1 MSEEQL
7 GHAATGET
15 DPVSKELA
23 DSFAKELSRHGYG
36 FQFSVI
42 RKARDL
48 INKGKSVWRFVAS
61 EFPVEVQGA
70 GTRIDFILKRERTA
84 GGFDTTPVFL
94 LAECKRANPKMS
106 NWCFVRNR
114 HTHDQA
120 WGDVEF
126 FIVECLEKGENDDF
140 RVYTKQAFG
149 TDKAYHL
156 GVEVRSNL
164 KGEPS
169 GETGR
174 AIENAATQVS
184 RHLNGYIKAV
194 AANPQFL
201 ERQKL
206 VLFMPVIFTT
216 ARLFVT
222 EVDIS
227 LSDLHTGKIE
237 LTKDQVEVVPWLYY
251 QYSLSPGL
259 KHSIERRDQPKT
271 VSDLLESEY
280 IRTIAVVSAEGV
292 EDFLTRA
299 SSVELRH

>member
-1 MSEEQL
+1 MSEDESEPVPSEQN
-7 GHAATGET
+7 E
-15 DPVSKELA
+15 PVSKELA

-42 RKARDL
+42 RKAHEL
-48 INKGKSVWRFVAS
+48 VNKGRSVWRFVAS

-70 GTRIDFILKRERTA
+70 GTRIDFILHRSRTM
-84 GGFDTTPVFL
+84 GGFDTSPIFL
-94 LAECKRANPKMS
+94 LAECKKANPKMS
-106 NWCFVRNR
+106 NWCFIRTR
-114 HTHDQA
+114 YTHNNV
-120 WGDVEF
+120 WGDTQY
-126 FIVECLEKGENDDF
+126 FIVECLEKDGNDGL
-140 RVYTKQAFG
+140 RVYAKQSFS

-156 GVEVRSNL
+156 AVEVRSNM

-201 ERQKL
+201 EGQKL
-206 VLFMPVIFTT
+206 VFFMPVIFTT

-222 EVDIS
+222 KVDIS
-227 LSDLHTGKIE
+227 VTDQMTGKIE
-237 LTKDQVEVVPWLYY
+237 LTKDQVEAVPWLYY

-259 KHSIERRDQPKT
+259 KHSIERKDQPKT

-292 EDFLTRA
+292 EDFLNHA
-299 SSVELRH
+299 SRVELRS